1 MFSYRHSFHAG
12 NHGDVLKHICQML
25 IINKLKSKDKG
36 FVYIDTHSGAGLY
49 DLAGDEAKK
58 TNEYAHGIARVSTYQ
73 GNNQAILDYQ
83 ALCAKYLR
91 HNQYPGS
98 PEIAN
103 SMLREQDSAV
113 LMEWHNQEID
123 NLKNNIR
130 GTNVAI
136 HHRDGYEGL
145 IAMTPPR
152 LPRGMVLIDPS
163 YEVADE
169 YQQVVD
175 TVSQTYKRWTTG
187 IYAIWYP
194 LLSSRV
200 RSAKDDTF
208 YASGKSGLSEQ
219 MLASLAQQNFKNLLT
234 IEMCVADEDQY
245 AGMYGTGMAIINAP
259 WQLDEQMQ
267 TCLEELTPLLS
278 QGAEKQSQS
287 ANGQPNK
294 ASFSIKWLLKDRDN

>member
-1 MFSYRHSFHAG
+1 MLSYRHSFHAG

-25 IINKLKSKDKG
+25 IINKLKSKNKG

-49 DLAGDEAKK
+49 DLTGEEANK
-58 TNEYAHGIARVSTYQ
+58 TNESANGIGRVSNYS

-83 ALCAKYLR
+83 TLCSNYLR

-98 PEIAN
+98 PEIA
-103 SMLREQDSAV
+103 SAMLREQDSAV
-113 LMEWHNQEID
+113 LMELHNQEIS
-123 NLKNNIR
+123 NLKHNIR
-130 GTNVAI
+130 GANIAI

-145 IAMTPPR
+145 VAMTPPR

-175 TVSQTYKRWTTG
+175 AVCQTYKRWSTG

-200 RSAKDDTF
+200 RSAKDDTH
-208 YASGKSGLSEQ
+208 YASTKSGLSEL
-219 MLASLAQQNFKNLLT
+219 MLDTLAQQSFKSLLT

-245 AGMYGTGMAIINAP
+245 TGMYGTGMAIINAP

-267 TCLEELTPLLS
+267 ACLEELIPLWSNDSKNPS
-278 QGAEKQSQS
+278 Q
-287 ANGQPNK
+287 K
-294 ASFSIKWLLKDRDN
+294 AKFNVKWLIKDQDS

>member
-1 MFSYRHSFHAG
+1 MLSYRHSFHAG

-25 IINKLKSKDKG
+25 IINKLKSKSKG

-49 DLAGDEAKK
+49 DLAGEEANK
-58 TNEYAHGIARVSTYQ
+58 TNEHSQGIGRLSDYQ

-83 ALCAKYLR
+83 ALCANYLR
-91 HNQYPGS
+91 HSQYPGS
-98 PEIAN
+98 PEIA
-103 SMLREQDSAV
+103 SFMLREQDSAV
-113 LMEWHNQEID
+113 LMELHNQEII

-130 GTNVAI
+130 GANIAI

-145 IAMTPPR
+145 LAMTPPR

-169 YQQVVD
+169 YQQVID
-175 TVSQTYKRWTTG
+175 TVCQTYKRWSTG

-200 RSAKDDTF
+200 RAGKDNTL
-208 YASGKSGLSEQ
+208 YASTKSGLSEL
-219 MLASLAQQNFKNLLT
+219 MLETLAQQNFKNLLT
-234 IEMCVADEDQY
+234 IEMRVANETQY

-259 WQLDEQMQ
+259 WQFDEQMQ
-267 TCLEELTPLLS
+267 TCLEELTLLWTNNS
-278 QGAEKQSQS
+278 ENPPQNAE
-287 ANGQPNK
+287 
-294 ASFSIKWLLKDRDN
+294 FSVKWLIKDQDS